1 MLKYLGLGRQTS
13 QKVCVCDVNIE
24 GIFIYAFMLRN
35 VYVIQKHVKI
45 CRSTRLPKDTDHS
58 HLCTLYLSLSPI
70 YLSVWFSLSLSLVC
84 TQTHTHTNLGMRPR
98 PIVIASKG
106 LFRILS
112 SFEIIRS
119 MGVRTSLVEGLQADG
134 LALEA

>member
-1 MLKYLGLGRQTS
+1 M
-13 QKVCVCDVNIE
+13 CVCDVNIE
-24 GIFIYAFMLRN
+24 GIFIYACMFRN

-45 CRSTRLPKDTDHS
+45 CRSTRLPKDTDNS
-58 HLCTLYLSLSPI
+58 HLCTLYLSLSLSPI

-84 TQTHTHTNLGMRPR
+84 TQTRTHTHTHTHLGMRPR